1 MDIIKELR
9 ERTGIGIMDCK
20 KALQET
26 DGDMDKAIRL
36 LKEKGAI
43 TAAKKNE
50 RTVKEGSIGFC
61 INEDKTQVACIELQC
76 ETDFVAKNELFI
88 NLAKNIS
95 KTAMNLNDISVDAW
109 MNNKYKNEATTMYL
123 NDISVDALLNS
134 KGENGETIQAMINE
148 GIQKWGEK
156 TVLADVKVMKTSGFF
171 GTYVHFNNK
180 LVSVVEFDVKPKG
193 KCLEIANQIAMH
205 VASEKPLALNREGI
219 DTEAV
224 KEQKEIF
231 EKQIREQGKPE
242 NMIEKILEGKMNSW
256 YSESVLIDQKLFTDN
271 KITIKSLIDEIS
283 KEAGETATIKN
294 FSIISLGL

>member
-1 MDIIKELR
+1 MANISMDIIKELR

-88 NLAKNIS
+88 NLAKDIS
-95 KTAMNLNDISVDAW
+95 KTAMNLNDIA
-109 MNNKYKNEATTMYL
+109 
-123 NDISVDALLNS
+123 VDALLNS
-134 KGENGETIQAMINE
+134 KGENGDTIQAMINE

-219 DTEAV
+219 DAEAV

-242 NMIEKILEGKMNSW
+242 NMVVKILEGKMNSW

-283 KEAGETATIKN
+283 KESGSTATIKN

>member
-88 NLAKNIS
+88 NLAKDIS
-95 KTAMNLNDISVDAW
+95 KTAMNLS
-109 MNNKYKNEATTMYL
+109 
-123 NDISVDALLNS
+123 DISVDALLNS
-134 KGENGETIQAMINE
+134 KSEKGETIQAMINE

-193 KCLEIANQIAMH
+193 KCLEIANKIAMH

-219 DTEAV
+219 DGEAV

-242 NMIEKILEGKMNSW
+242 NMIGKILEGKMNSW

-283 KEAGETATIKN
+283 KEAGSTATIKN
-294 FSIISLGL
+294 FSIISLGV

>member
-88 NLAKNIS
+88 NLAKDIS
-95 KTAMNLNDISVDAW
+95 KTAMNLND
-109 MNNKYKNEATTMYL
+109 N
-123 NDISVDALLNS
+123 ISVDALLNS
-134 KGENGETIQAMINE
+134 KSENGDTIQSIINQ

-219 DTEAV
+219 DAEAV

-242 NMIEKILEGKMNSW
+242 NMIGKILEGKMNSW

-283 KEAGETATIKN
+283 KESGSTATIKN

>member
-95 KTAMNLNDISVDAW
+95 KTAMN
-109 MNNKYKNEATTMYL
+109 L

-283 KEAGETATIKN
+283 KESGYTATIKN

>member
-1 MDIIKELR
+1 MANISMDIIKELR

-61 INEDKTQVACIELQC
+61 INDDKTQVACIELQC

-95 KTAMNLNDISVDAW
+95 KTAMCLNDNV
-109 MNNKYKNEATTMYL
+109 
-123 NDISVDALLNS
+123 SVDALLNS
-134 KGENGETIQAMINE
+134 KSDNGETIQSMINE

-156 TVLADVKVMKTSGFF
+156 TVLADVKVMKTNGFF

-180 LVSVVEFDVKPKG
+180 LVSIVEFDIKPKG

-219 DTEAV
+219 DAEAV

-283 KEAGETATIKN
+283 KEAGSEATIKN
-294 FSIISLGL
+294 FSIISLGV

>member
-61 INEDKTQVACIELQC
+61 INDDKTQVACIELQC

-88 NLAKNIS
+88 NLAKDIS
-95 KTAMNLNDISVDAW
+95 KTAMNLNDISVDA
-109 MNNKYKNEATTMYL
+109 
-123 NDISVDALLNS
+123 LLNS
-134 KGENGETIQAMINE
+134 KSEKGETIQAMINE

-283 KEAGETATIKN
+283 KESGSTATIKN

>member
-1 MDIIKELR
+1 MANISMDIIKELR

-26 DGDMDKAIRL
+26 NGDMDKAIRL

-95 KTAMNLNDISVDAW
+95 KTAMN
-109 MNNKYKNEATTMYL
+109 L

-271 KITIKSLIDEIS
+271 KITIKSLIEEIS
-283 KEAGETATIKN
+283 KESGSTTTIKN

>member
-1 MDIIKELR
+1 MANISMDIIKELR

-95 KTAMNLNDISVDAW
+95 KTAMNLNDISVDA
-109 MNNKYKNEATTMYL
+109 
-123 NDISVDALLNS
+123 LLNY

-283 KEAGETATIKN
+283 KESGSTATIKN

>member
-1 MDIIKELR
+1 MANISMDIIKELR

-88 NLAKNIS
+88 NLAKDIS
-95 KTAMNLNDISVDAW
+95 KTAMN
-109 MNNKYKNEATTMYL
+109 L

-156 TVLADVKVMKTSGFF
+156 TVLADVKVIKTSGFF

-219 DTEAV
+219 DAEAV

-283 KEAGETATIKN
+283 KESGSTATIKN

>member
-1 MDIIKELR
+1 MANISMDIIKELR

-61 INEDKTQVACIELQC
+61 INEDRTQVACIELQC

-95 KTAMNLNDISVDAW
+95 KTAMN
-109 MNNKYKNEATTMYL
+109 L

-283 KEAGETATIKN
+283 KESGSTATIKN

>member
-1 MDIIKELR
+1 MANISMDIIKELR

-61 INEDKTQVACIELQC
+61 INDDKTQVACIELQC

-95 KTAMNLNDISVDAW
+95 KTAMNLNDISVDA
-109 MNNKYKNEATTMYL
+109 
-123 NDISVDALLNS
+123 LLNS

-156 TVLADVKVMKTSGFF
+156 TVLADVKVIKTSGFF

-180 LVSVVEFDVKPKG
+180 LVSVVEFDIKPKG

-219 DTEAV
+219 DAEAV

>member
-88 NLAKNIS
+88 NLAKDIS
-95 KTAMNLNDISVDAW
+95 KTAMNLND
-109 MNNKYKNEATTMYL
+109 N
-123 NDISVDALLNS
+123 ISVDALLNS

-242 NMIEKILEGKMNSW
+242 NMIVKILEGKMNSW

-283 KEAGETATIKN
+283 KESGSTATIKN

>member
-95 KTAMNLNDISVDAW
+95 KTAMN
-109 MNNKYKNEATTMYL
+109 L

-271 KITIKSLIDEIS
+271 KITIKSLIEEIS
-283 KEAGETATIKN
+283 KESGSTTTIKN

>member
-95 KTAMNLNDISVDAW
+95 KTAMNLNDISVDA
-109 MNNKYKNEATTMYL
+109 
-123 NDISVDALLNS
+123 LLNS

-156 TVLADVKVMKTSGFF
+156 TVLAEVKVMKTSGFF

-242 NMIEKILEGKMNSW
+242 NMVGKILEGKMNSW

-271 KITIKSLIDEIS
+271 KITIKSLIDGIS
-283 KEAGETATIKN
+283 KESGSTATIKN

>member
-1 MDIIKELR
+1 MANISMDIIKELR

-61 INEDKTQVACIELQC
+61 INDDKTQVACIELQC

-95 KTAMNLNDISVDAW
+95 KTAMN
-109 MNNKYKNEATTMYL
+109 L

-283 KEAGETATIKN
+283 KESGSTATIKN

>member
-1 MDIIKELR
+1 MANISMDIIKELR

-61 INEDKTQVACIELQC
+61 INDDKTQVACIELQC

-95 KTAMNLNDISVDAW
+95 KTAMN
-109 MNNKYKNEATTMYL
+109 L

-219 DTEAV
+219 DSEAV

-242 NMIEKILEGKMNSW
+242 NMIGKILEGKMNSW

-283 KEAGETATIKN
+283 KESGSTATIKN

>member
-1 MDIIKELR
+1 MANISMDIIKELR

-95 KTAMNLNDISVDAW
+95 KTAMNLNDISVDA
-109 MNNKYKNEATTMYL
+109 
-123 NDISVDALLNS
+123 LLNS

-156 TVLADVKVMKTSGFF
+156 TVLADVKVIKTSGFF

-219 DTEAV
+219 DAEAV

-283 KEAGETATIKN
+283 KESGSTATIKN

>member
-61 INEDKTQVACIELQC
+61 INDDKTQVACIELQC

-95 KTAMNLNDISVDAW
+95 KTAMNLNDISVDA
-109 MNNKYKNEATTMYL
+109 
-123 NDISVDALLNS
+123 LLNS
-134 KGENGETIQAMINE
+134 KGENGETIQAMIND

-242 NMIEKILEGKMNSW
+242 NMIGKILEGKMNSW

-283 KEAGETATIKN
+283 KESSSTATIKN

>member
-1 MDIIKELR
+1 MANISMDIIKELR

-61 INEDKTQVACIELQC
+61 INDDKTQVACIELQC

-95 KTAMNLNDISVDAW
+95 KTAMN
-109 MNNKYKNEATTMYL
+109 L

-219 DTEAV
+219 DAEAV

-283 KEAGETATIKN
+283 KESGSTATIKN

>member
-1 MDIIKELR
+1 MANISMDIIKELR

-95 KTAMNLNDISVDAW
+95 KTAMNLNDISVDA
-109 MNNKYKNEATTMYL
+109 
-123 NDISVDALLNS
+123 LLNS

-180 LVSVVEFDVKPKG
+180 LVSVVEFDIKPKR

-283 KEAGETATIKN
+283 KESGSKATIKN

>member
-20 KALQET
+20 KSLQET
-26 DGDMDKAIRL
+26 NGDMDKAIRL

-88 NLAKNIS
+88 NLAKDIS
-95 KTAMNLNDISVDAW
+95 KTAMN
-109 MNNKYKNEATTMYL
+109 L

-156 TVLADVKVMKTSGFF
+156 TVLADVKVIKTSGFF

-242 NMIEKILEGKMNSW
+242 NMIGKILEGKMNSW

-283 KEAGETATIKN
+283 KESGSTATIKN

>member
-1 MDIIKELR
+1 MANISMDIIKELR

-88 NLAKNIS
+88 NLAKDIS
-95 KTAMNLNDISVDAW
+95 KTAMNLNDISVDA
-109 MNNKYKNEATTMYL
+109 
-123 NDISVDALLNS
+123 LLNS
-134 KGENGETIQAMINE
+134 KSEKGETIQAMINE

-180 LVSVVEFDVKPKG
+180 LVSVVEFDIKPKG

-219 DTEAV
+219 DAEAV

-242 NMIEKILEGKMNSW
+242 NMIGKILEGKMNSW
-256 YSESVLIDQKLFTDN
+256 YSEGVLIDQKLFTDN

-283 KEAGETATIKN
+283 KEAGSTATIKN
-294 FSIISLGL
+294 FSIISLGV

>member
-61 INEDKTQVACIELQC
+61 INDDKTQVACIELQC

-88 NLAKNIS
+88 NLAKDIS
-95 KTAMNLNDISVDAW
+95 KTAMNLNDISVDA
-109 MNNKYKNEATTMYL
+109 
-123 NDISVDALLNS
+123 LLNS
-134 KGENGETIQAMINE
+134 KSEKGETIQAMINE

-180 LVSVVEFDVKPKG
+180 LVSVVEFDIKPKG

-271 KITIKSLIDEIS
+271 KITIKSLVDEIS
-283 KEAGETATIKN
+283 KESGSTATIKN
-294 FSIISLGL
+294 FSIISIGL

>member
-1 MDIIKELR
+1 MANISMDIIKELR

-61 INEDKTQVACIELQC
+61 INDDKTQVACIELQC

-95 KTAMNLNDISVDAW
+95 KTAMN
-109 MNNKYKNEATTMYL
+109 L

-219 DTEAV
+219 DSEAV

-283 KEAGETATIKN
+283 KESGSTATIKN

>member
-1 MDIIKELR
+1 MANISMDIIKELR

-95 KTAMNLNDISVDAW
+95 KTAMNLNDISVDA
-109 MNNKYKNEATTMYL
+109 
-123 NDISVDALLNS
+123 LLNY

-219 DTEAV
+219 DAEAV

-283 KEAGETATIKN
+283 KESGSTATIKN

>member
-1 MDIIKELR
+1 MANISMDIIKELR

-95 KTAMNLNDISVDAW
+95 KTAMNLNDISVDA
-109 MNNKYKNEATTMYL
+109 
-123 NDISVDALLNS
+123 LLNS
-134 KGENGETIQAMINE
+134 KSEKGETIQAMINE

-180 LVSVVEFDVKPKG
+180 LVSVVEFDIKPKG

-283 KEAGETATIKN
+283 KESGSTATIKN

>member
-1 MDIIKELR
+1 MANISMDIIKELR

-61 INEDKTQVACIELQC
+61 INDDKTQVACIELQC

-95 KTAMNLNDISVDAW
+95 KTAMNLNDISVDA
-109 MNNKYKNEATTMYL
+109 
-123 NDISVDALLNS
+123 LLNS
-134 KGENGETIQAMINE
+134 KGEKGETIQAMINE

-180 LVSVVEFDVKPKG
+180 LVSVVEFDIKPKG

-231 EKQIREQGKPE
+231 EKQIREQGKPK

-294 FSIISLGL
+294 FSIISLGV

>member
-1 MDIIKELR
+1 MANISIDIIKELR

-95 KTAMNLNDISVDAW
+95 KTAMN
-109 MNNKYKNEATTMYL
+109 L

-242 NMIEKILEGKMNSW
+242 NMIGKILEGKMNSW

-283 KEAGETATIKN
+283 KESGSTATIKN

>member
-1 MDIIKELR
+1 MANISMDIIKELR

-95 KTAMNLNDISVDAW
+95 KTAMNLNDISVDA
-109 MNNKYKNEATTMYL
+109 
-123 NDISVDALLNS
+123 LLNY

-219 DTEAV
+219 DAEAV

>member
-1 MDIIKELR
+1 
-9 ERTGIGIMDCK
+9 
-20 KALQET
+20 
-26 DGDMDKAIRL
+26 
-36 LKEKGAI
+36 
-43 TAAKKNE
+43 
-50 RTVKEGSIGFC
+50 
-61 INEDKTQVACIELQC
+61 
-76 ETDFVAKNELFI
+76 
-88 NLAKNIS
+88 
-95 KTAMNLNDISVDAW
+95 MN
-109 MNNKYKNEATTMYL
+109 L

-134 KGENGETIQAMINE
+134 KSEKGETIQAMINE

-180 LVSVVEFDVKPKG
+180 LVSVVEFDIKPKG

-283 KEAGETATIKN
+283 KESGSTATIKN

>member
-61 INEDKTQVACIELQC
+61 INDDKTQVACIELQC

-88 NLAKNIS
+88 NLAKDIS
-95 KTAMNLNDISVDAW
+95 KTAMNLNDVSVD
-109 MNNKYKNEATTMYL
+109 
-123 NDISVDALLNS
+123 SLLNS
-134 KGENGETIQAMINE
+134 KSEKGETIQAMINE

-180 LVSVVEFDVKPKG
+180 LVSVVEFDIKPKG

-219 DTEAV
+219 DGEAV

-242 NMIEKILEGKMNSW
+242 NMIGKILEGKMNSW

-294 FSIISLGL
+294 FSIISLGV

>member
-61 INEDKTQVACIELQC
+61 INDDKTQVACIELQC

-88 NLAKNIS
+88 NLAKDIS
-95 KTAMNLNDISVDAW
+95 KTAMNLNDISVDA
-109 MNNKYKNEATTMYL
+109 
-123 NDISVDALLNS
+123 LLNS
-134 KGENGETIQAMINE
+134 KSEKGETIQAMINE

-180 LVSVVEFDVKPKG
+180 LVSVVEFDIKPKG

-256 YSESVLIDQKLFTDN
+256 YSESVLIDQKLF
-271 KITIKSLIDEIS
+271 ITLKKLLKSFLS
-283 KEAGETATIKN
+283 
-294 FSIISLGL
+294 

>member
-1 MDIIKELR
+1 MANISMDIIKELR

-88 NLAKNIS
+88 NLAKDIS
-95 KTAMNLNDISVDAW
+95 KTAMNLNDV
-109 MNNKYKNEATTMYL
+109 
-123 NDISVDALLNS
+123 SVDALLNS
-134 KGENGETIQAMINE
+134 KSEKGETIQAMINE

-180 LVSVVEFDVKPKG
+180 LVSVVEFDIKPKG

-219 DTEAV
+219 DGEAV

-242 NMIEKILEGKMNSW
+242 NMIGKILEGKMNSW

-283 KEAGETATIKN
+283 KEAGETAKIKN
-294 FSIISLGL
+294 FSIISLGV

>member
-1 MDIIKELR
+1 MANISMDIIKELR

-88 NLAKNIS
+88 NLAKSIS
-95 KTAMNLNDISVDAW
+95 KVAMNLNDIS
-109 MNNKYKNEATTMYL
+109 
-123 NDISVDALLNS
+123 IDALLNS
-134 KGENGETIQAMINE
+134 KGDSGDTIQAMINE

-180 LVSVVEFDVKPKG
+180 LVSIVEFDVKPKG

-219 DTEAV
+219 DAEAV

-242 NMIEKILEGKMNSW
+242 NMVGKILEGKMNSW

-283 KEAGETATIKN
+283 KEADSTATIKN
-294 FSIISLGL
+294 FAIVSLGV

>member
-95 KTAMNLNDISVDAW
+95 KTAMN
-109 MNNKYKNEATTMYL
+109 L

-231 EKQIREQGKPE
+231 EKQIIEQGKPE
-242 NMIEKILEGKMNSW
+242 NMVGKILEGKMNSW

-283 KEAGETATIKN
+283 KESGSMATIKN

>member
-1 MDIIKELR
+1 MANISMDLIKELR

-95 KTAMNLNDISVDAW
+95 KTAMN
-109 MNNKYKNEATTMYL
+109 L

-283 KEAGETATIKN
+283 KESGSIATIKN